1 MRGPRCRGERAAAD
15 PACREPD
22 QDLARLWIRKLD
34 LLDHRRLAELL
45 QHRGAIC
52 ILPSFLGRRSGVT
65 LCQDRAPMSA
75 NTIGRM
81 VLESTERHSGAAIRF
96 PRDGTWHEWSFAEL
110 GTAVRE
116 LARRLA
122 ALGLEPGDRVALLG
136 ETRPEWT
143 LADAALLAAGL
154 VVVPVYHTNSPEEC
168 RYVVDHSGARAIILE
183 DAGQLAKIEAVRR
196 ELPGLEHVI
205 SMVPAGDTTTVAD
218 LRTRADE
225 TPEAELQRRLDAV
238 DPDDVATIVYTSG
251 TTGPPKGCMLT
262 HRSVL
267 FTGEAYVETVD
278 LRPPATLFMFLPL
291 AHALARVVQ
300 MVSIQIGGTLA
311 FWSGD
316 SRRLVEDVGAARPTH
331 FPSVP
336 RVFEKIHARVL
347 ARGEEG
353 SAVKQRLFAWA
364 IATGRKARPAMRK
377 GTASAALKAQYAV
390 ADRLVLS
397 KVRDLVG
404 GRLELALTGAAPI
417 PGEVLEFLDACG
429 ITVLEG
435 YGMTESCAAATLN
448 PPHDPRF
455 GTVGPAL
462 PGTGVRIAD
471 DGEILLSG
479 PNVFKGYH
487 RNEEAT
493 REVFEG
499 DAVRT
504 GDLGELEDGYLRI
517 TGRKKDLIITSS
529 GKNISPTNIENALR
543 ESRWISQAVVHGD
556 NRSYLVAVLTLD
568 ADEAPALAAEL
579 GIDGDVAA
587 MASDPRVREVL
598 QRDVDAA
605 NARFAR
611 IEQVKKF
618 TVLEQD
624 LSQDAGELTPTMK
637 VKRAVVEKRYA
648 DTFEA
653 LYAG

>member
-1 MRGPRCRGERAAAD
+1 
-15 PACREPD
+15 
-22 QDLARLWIRKLD
+22 
-34 LLDHRRLAELL
+34 
-45 QHRGAIC
+45 
-52 ILPSFLGRRSGVT
+52 
-65 LCQDRAPMSA
+65 MSA
-75 NTIGRM
+75 NSLGRM
-81 VLESTERHSGAAIRF
+81 VLDSTERNRGTAIRF
-96 PRDGTWHEWSFAEL
+96 PRDGTWHEWSFAEM

-116 LARRLA
+116 LARGLA

-168 RYVVDHSGARAIILE
+168 RYVVDHSGARAIIVE
-183 DAGQLAKIEAVRR
+183 NAAQLAKIEQVRG
-196 ELPGLEHVI
+196 ELPGLEHIV
-205 SMVPAGDTTTVAD
+205 SMEPAGDTITVAD
-218 LRTRADE
+218 VRDRAGE
-225 TPEAELQRRLDAV
+225 TPEEELQRRLEAV
-238 DPDDVATIVYTSG
+238 GPDDVATIVYTSG
-251 TTGPPKGCMLT
+251 TTGPPKGCELT
-262 HRSVL
+262 HRNVL
-267 FTGEAYVETVD
+267 FTGEAYVEQIA
-278 LRPPATLFMFLPL
+278 LRSGATLFMFLPL

-300 MVSIQIGGTLA
+300 MVAFQTGGTLA

-316 SRRLVEDVGAARPTH
+316 SRKLVEDVGAAAPTH

-364 IATGRKARPAMRK
+364 IGTGRKARPAMRK
-377 GTASAALKAQYAV
+377 GTAPASLKARYSL

-397 KVRDLVG
+397 KVRELFG

-417 PGEVLEFLDACG
+417 PQEVLEFLDACG

-435 YGMTESCAAATLN
+435 YGMTETCAAATLN
-448 PPHDPRF
+448 TPSDPRF
-455 GTVGPAL
+455 GTVGPRL
-462 PGTGVRIAD
+462 PGTDVRIAE

-493 REVFEG
+493 REVFDG

-504 GDLGELEDGYLRI
+504 GDLGELDDGFLRI

-556 NRSYLVAVLTLD
+556 NRSYLVALLTLD
-568 ADEAPALAAEL
+568 GDEASALASEL
-579 GIDGDVAA
+579 GIDGDPSA
-587 MASDPRVREVL
+587 MAAHPAVIDHLQKEV
-598 QRDVDAA
+598 DEA
-605 NARFAR
+605 NSRFAR

-618 TVLEQD
+618 TVLEND
-624 LSQDAGELTPTMK
+624 LSQEAGELTPTMK

-648 DTFEA
+648 DTFSA
-653 LYAG
+653 LYDG

>member
-1 MRGPRCRGERAAAD
+1 
-15 PACREPD
+15 
-22 QDLARLWIRKLD
+22 
-34 LLDHRRLAELL
+34 
-45 QHRGAIC
+45 
-52 ILPSFLGRRSGVT
+52 
-65 LCQDRAPMSA
+65 
-75 NTIGRM
+75 
-81 VLESTERHSGAAIRF
+81 
-96 PRDGTWHEWSFAEL
+96 
-110 GTAVRE
+110 
-116 LARRLA
+116 
-122 ALGLEPGDRVALLG
+122 
-136 ETRPEWT
+136 
-143 LADAALLAAGL
+143 
-154 VVVPVYHTNSPEEC
+154 
-168 RYVVDHSGARAIILE
+168 
-183 DAGQLAKIEAVRR
+183 
-196 ELPGLEHVI
+196 
-205 SMVPAGDTTTVAD
+205 
-218 LRTRADE
+218 
-225 TPEAELQRRLDAV
+225 
-238 DPDDVATIVYTSG
+238 
-251 TTGPPKGCMLT
+251 
-262 HRSVL
+262 
-267 FTGEAYVETVD
+267 
-278 LRPPATLFMFLPL
+278 
-291 AHALARVVQ
+291 
-300 MVSIQIGGTLA
+300 
-311 FWSGD
+311 
-316 SRRLVEDVGAARPTH
+316 
-331 FPSVP
+331 
-336 RVFEKIHARVL
+336 VFEKIHARVL

-397 KVRDLVG
+397 KVRDLFG

>member
-1 MRGPRCRGERAAAD
+1 MSEN
-15 PACREPD
+15 
-22 QDLARLWIRKLD
+22 
-34 LLDHRRLAELL
+34 
-45 QHRGAIC
+45 
-52 ILPSFLGRRSGVT
+52 SLG
-65 LCQDRAPMSA
+65 Q
-75 NTIGRM
+75 M
-81 VLESTERHSGAAIRF
+81 VLDAAERHSGTAIRF
-96 PRDGTWHEWSFAEL
+96 PRDGTWHEWSFAEF

-116 LARRLA
+116 LARGLS
-122 ALGLEPGDRVALLG
+122 ALGLEPGDHVALVG
-136 ETRPEWT
+136 ETRPDWT
-143 LADAALLAAGL
+143 LADAAILAAGL

-168 RYVVDHSGARAIILE
+168 RYVIDHSGARAIIVE
-183 DAGQLAKIEAVRR
+183 DAEQLEKIEAVRD
-196 ELPGLEHVI
+196 ELPGLEHVV
-205 SMVPAGDTTTVAD
+205 SMHDTGRTTTVAD
-218 LRTRADE
+218 LRARAGEVDDSVLATRLA
-225 TPEAELQRRLDAV
+225 AIG
-238 DPDDVATIVYTSG
+238 PDDVATIVYTSG
-251 TTGPPKGCMLT
+251 TTGPPKGCVLT
-262 HRSVL
+262 HRNILS
-267 FTGEAYVETVD
+267 TGDAYIEMIH

-300 MVSIQIGGTLA
+300 MVSLQTGCTLA

-316 SRRLVEDVGAARPTH
+316 SRRLVEDVGAAAPTH

-347 ARGEEG
+347 ARGSEG

-364 IATGRKARPAMRK
+364 IATGRKARPAMRA
-377 GTASAALKAQYAV
+377 GSASAVLRGQYAL

-397 KVRDLVG
+397 KVREVFG

-417 PGEVLEFLDACG
+417 PAEVLEFLDACG

-435 YGMTESCAAATLN
+435 YGMTETCAAATLN
-448 PPHDPRF
+448 PPEDPRF

-462 PGTGVRIAD
+462 PGTGVRIAE

-493 REVFEG
+493 REVFDG

-556 NRSYLVAVLTLD
+556 NRSYLVALLTLD
-568 ADEAPALAAEL
+568 ADEASALAAEL
-579 GIDGDVAA
+579 GIDGDVRA
-587 MASDPRVREVL
+587 MAGHDRVREAL
-598 QRDVDAA
+598 QRDVDDA
-605 NARFAR
+605 NSRFAR

-618 TVLEQD
+618 VVLEAD
-624 LSQDAGELTPTMK
+624 LSQEAGELTPTMK
-637 VKRAVVEKRYA
+637 VKRAVVERRYA
-648 DTFEA
+648 DTFSA
-653 LYAG
+653 LYDG

>member
-1 MRGPRCRGERAAAD
+1 MSEN
-15 PACREPD
+15 
-22 QDLARLWIRKLD
+22 
-34 LLDHRRLAELL
+34 
-45 QHRGAIC
+45 
-52 ILPSFLGRRSGVT
+52 SLG
-65 LCQDRAPMSA
+65 Q
-75 NTIGRM
+75 M
-81 VLESTERHSGAAIRF
+81 VLDAAERHSGTAIRF
-96 PRDGTWHEWSFAEL
+96 PRDGTWHEWSFAEF

-116 LARRLA
+116 LARGLS
-122 ALGLEPGDRVALLG
+122 ALGLEPGDHVALVG
-136 ETRPEWT
+136 ETRPDWT
-143 LADAALLAAGL
+143 LADAAILAAGL

-168 RYVVDHSGARAIILE
+168 RYVIDHSGARAIIVE
-183 DAGQLAKIEAVRR
+183 DAEQLEKIEAVRD
-196 ELPGLEHVI
+196 ELPGLEHVV
-205 SMVPAGDTTTVAD
+205 SMHDTGRTTTVAD
-218 LRTRADE
+218 LRARAGEVDDSVLATRLA
-225 TPEAELQRRLDAV
+225 AIG
-238 DPDDVATIVYTSG
+238 PDDVATIVYTSG
-251 TTGPPKGCMLT
+251 TTGPPKGCVLT
-262 HRSVL
+262 HRNILS
-267 FTGEAYVETVD
+267 TGDAYIEMIH

-300 MVSIQIGGTLA
+300 MVSLQTGCTLA

-316 SRRLVEDVGAARPTH
+316 SRRLVEDVGAAAPTH

-347 ARGEEG
+347 ARGSEG

-364 IATGRKARPAMRK
+364 IATGRKARPAIRA
-377 GTASAALKAQYAV
+377 GSASAVLRGQYAL

-397 KVRDLVG
+397 KVREVFG

-417 PGEVLEFLDACG
+417 PAEVLEFLDACG

-435 YGMTESCAAATLN
+435 YGMTETCAAATLN
-448 PPHDPRF
+448 PPEDPRF

-462 PGTGVRIAD
+462 PGTGVRIAE

-493 REVFEG
+493 REVFDG

-556 NRSYLVAVLTLD
+556 NRSYLVALLTLD
-568 ADEAPALAAEL
+568 ADEASALAAEL
-579 GIDGDVAA
+579 GIDGDVRA
-587 MASDPRVREVL
+587 MAGHDRVREAL
-598 QRDVDAA
+598 QRDVDDA
-605 NARFAR
+605 NSRFAR

-618 TVLEQD
+618 VVLEAD
-624 LSQDAGELTPTMK
+624 LSQEAGELTPTMK
-637 VKRAVVEKRYA
+637 VKRAVVEQRYA
-648 DTFEA
+648 DTFSA
-653 LYAG
+653 LYDG

>member
-1 MRGPRCRGERAAAD
+1 MNS
-15 PACREPD
+15 
-22 QDLARLWIRKLD
+22 L
-34 LLDHRRLAELL
+34 
-45 QHRGAIC
+45 
-52 ILPSFLGRRSGVT
+52 
-65 LCQDRAPMSA
+65 
-75 NTIGRM
+75 GRM
-81 VLESTERHSGAAIRF
+81 VLDAAERHRGAAIRF
-96 PRDGTWHEWSFAEL
+96 PRDGAWREWSFEDF
-110 GTAVRE
+110 GGAVGE
-116 LARRLA
+116 LARGLV

-183 DAGQLAKIEAVRR
+183 NAEQLAKIEEVRER
-196 ELPGLEHVI
+196 LPGLEHVI
-205 SMVPAGDTTTVAD
+205 SMEPAGEAMTVAD
-218 LRTRADE
+218 VRGRAGE
-225 TPEAELQRRLDAV
+225 VEESVLARRLEGVGA
-238 DPDDVATIVYTSG
+238 DDVATIVYTSG

-262 HRSVL
+262 HRNVL
-267 FTGEAYVETVD
+267 ATGEAYRQRVD
-278 LRPPATLFMFLPL
+278 LKPGAVLFMFLPL

-300 MVSIQIGGTLA
+300 MVSLEVGCTLA

-316 SRRLVEDVGAARPTH
+316 AKRLVEDVGSAAPTH

-347 ARGEEG
+347 ARGSEG

-364 IATGRKARPAMRK
+364 IATGRKARPAMRR
-377 GTASAALKAQYAV
+377 GTASVALRAQYAL
-390 ADRLVLS
+390 ADRLVLK
-397 KVRDLVG
+397 KVRDLFG

-417 PGEVLEFLDACG
+417 PREVLEFLDACG

-435 YGMTESCAAATLN
+435 YGMTETCAAATLN
-448 PPHDPRF
+448 PPHDPHF

-462 PGTGVRIAD
+462 PAMAVAVAD
-471 DGEILLSG
+471 DGEILISG
-479 PNVFKGYH
+479 PNVFKGYF

-493 REVFEG
+493 RDVFEG

-556 NRSYLVAVLTLD
+556 NRSFLVALLTLD
-568 ADEAPALAAEL
+568 ADEAPALAEEL
-579 GIDGDVAA
+579 GVDRDVRA
-587 MASDPRVREVL
+587 MAKDERVRQRLQQEVD
-598 QRDVDAA
+598 QA
-605 NARFAR
+605 NAQFAR

-618 TVLEQD
+618 VVLEED
-624 LSQDAGELTPTMK
+624 LSQEAGELTPTMK

-648 DTFEA
+648 ETFEA
-653 LYAG
+653 LYDG

>member
-1 MRGPRCRGERAAAD
+1 
-15 PACREPD
+15 
-22 QDLARLWIRKLD
+22 
-34 LLDHRRLAELL
+34 
-45 QHRGAIC
+45 
-52 ILPSFLGRRSGVT
+52 
-65 LCQDRAPMSA
+65 
-75 NTIGRM
+75 M
-81 VLESTERHSGAAIRF
+81 VLDAAGRHGGAAIRF
-96 PRDGTWHEWSFAEL
+96 PRDGTWHEWTFEDFGAS
-110 GTAVRE
+110 VRE
-116 LARRLA
+116 LARGLV

-168 RYVVDHSGARAIILE
+168 RYVVDHSGARAIVLE
-183 DAGQLAKIEAVRR
+183 DAAQLAKIEEVRDQ
-196 ELPGLEHVI
+196 LPGLEHVI
-205 SMVPAGDTTTVAD
+205 SMEPAGDTATVAD
-218 LRTRADE
+218 VRGRAGE
-225 TPEAELQRRLDAV
+225 VEEAVLAERLASIAT
-238 DPDDVATIVYTSG
+238 DDVATIVYTSG

-262 HRSVL
+262 HRNL
-267 FTGEAYVETVD
+267 LATGEAYRQQAALKPGAV
-278 LRPPATLFMFLPL
+278 LFMFLPL

-300 MVSIQIGGTLA
+300 MVALEVGCTLA

-316 SRRLVEDVGAARPTH
+316 SKRLVEDVGAAAPTH

-347 ARGEEG
+347 ARGSEG

-364 IATGRKARPAMRK
+364 IGVGRRARPAMRA
-377 GTASAALKAQYAV
+377 GTASTGIKTQYAL

-397 KVRDLVG
+397 KVRELFG

-417 PGEVLEFLDACG
+417 PREVLEFLDACG

-435 YGMTESCAAATLN
+435 YGMTETTAAATLN
-448 PPHDPRF
+448 PPDDPRF

-462 PGTGVRIAD
+462 PGMAVAIAE
-471 DGEILLSG
+471 DGEILISG

-493 REVFEG
+493 REVFAG

-504 GDLGELEDGYLRI
+504 GDLGEIEDGYLRI

-556 NRSYLVAVLTLD
+556 NRSYLVALLTLD
-568 ADEAPALAAEL
+568 AEEAPALAAEL
-579 GIDGDVAA
+579 GVNGDVRG
-587 MASDPRVREVL
+587 MASDDRVRERL
-598 QRDVDAA
+598 QQEVDQA
-605 NARFAR
+605 NAQFAR

-618 TVLEQD
+618 TVLEAD
-624 LSQDAGELTPTMK
+624 LSQEAGELTPTMK

-648 DTFEA
+648 DTFSGM
-653 LYAG
+653 YDG

>member
-1 MRGPRCRGERAAAD
+1 
-15 PACREPD
+15 
-22 QDLARLWIRKLD
+22 
-34 LLDHRRLAELL
+34 
-45 QHRGAIC
+45 
-52 ILPSFLGRRSGVT
+52 
-65 LCQDRAPMSA
+65 MSE
-75 NTIGRM
+75 NSLGRM
-81 VLESTERHSGAAIRF
+81 VLDAAGRHHGAAIRF
-96 PRDGTWHEWSFAEL
+96 PRDGTWHEWSFEDL

-116 LARRLA
+116 LARGLA

-143 LADAALLAAGL
+143 LADAAILAAGL

-183 DAGQLAKIEAVRR
+183 NADQLAKIEAVRG

-205 SMVPAGDTTTVAD
+205 SMEPAGDTTTVAD
-218 LRTRADE
+218 LRGRAGE
-225 TPEAELQRRLDAV
+225 VEEPVLASRLEAV
-238 DPDDVATIVYTSG
+238 GPDDVATIVYTSG

-262 HRSVL
+262 HRNVL
-267 FTGEAYVETVD
+267 ATGEAYRQQVALQPGAV
-278 LRPPATLFMFLPL
+278 LFMFLPL

-300 MVSIQIGGTLA
+300 MVSLEVGCTLA

-316 SRRLVEDVGAARPTH
+316 SRKLVEDVGAAAPTH

-347 ARGEEG
+347 ARGSEG

-364 IATGRKARPAMRK
+364 VATGRRARPAMRK
-377 GTASAALKAQYAV
+377 GTASAALRAQYAL
-390 ADRLVLS
+390 ADRLVLG
-397 KVRDLVG
+397 KVRELFG

-417 PGEVLEFLDACG
+417 PREVLEFLDACG

-435 YGMTESCAAATLN
+435 YGMTETCAAATLN
-448 PPHDPRF
+448 PPHDPHF

-462 PGTGVRIAD
+462 PGMAVAIAE
-471 DGEILLSG
+471 DGEILISG

-493 REVFEG
+493 SEVFEG
-499 DAVRT
+499 DAVKT
-504 GDLGELEDGYLRI
+504 GDLGEIEDGYLRI

-543 ESRWISQAVVHGD
+543 ESRWVSQAVVHGD
-556 NRSYLVAVLTLD
+556 NRSYLVALLTLD
-568 ADEAPALAAEL
+568 ADEAPALAQEL
-579 GIDGDVAA
+579 GVDGDVRA
-587 MASDPRVREVL
+587 MANDERVREVL
-598 QRDVDAA
+598 QKEVDQA
-605 NARFAR
+605 NSQFAR

-618 TVLEQD
+618 TVLESD
-624 LSQDAGELTPTMK
+624 LSQEAGELTPTMK

-648 DTFEA
+648 DTFDE
-653 LYAG
+653 LYKG